1 MASSTKLIQEDG
13 ACQAIDD
20 SHLLA
25 LYRTMQL
32 IRQCEE
38 QLARLHQRGLVLGAC
53 HTYVGEEA
61 IASGVCAHLTPDDAV
76 FSTHRGHGHALAKG
90 LHPRELIA
98 ELFGRASGCSRGRGG
113 SMHLFAPEIGLMG
126 TSGIVGACILQAAGA
141 GYSHKLLG
149 RDRVAAAFFGDGA
162 VNNGA
167 FHEGLNLA
175 SIWKL
180 PVLFICENNQFA
192 TEVPFQYSSGIPDVG
207 RRAANY
213 GMPGFEVD
221 GNDVLAVYEVAREAV
236 ERARSGGGPTLI
248 ECKTYRTRPHAEGM
262 GDFGYR
268 TREDVDAWKTRC
280 PIKRLR
286 DRCAAGQQPERR
298 ALLNE
303 FDVIDAEIA
312 ALVAE
317 SSKAAEA
324 AAWPDGAS
332 ALIHVYCERPAPPV
346 PPPPPPGDRQTNFT
360 AATHEALKY
369 EMQHNPAIF
378 VLGEGIGKRGGN
390 FRTTE
395 GLYDLFGPERLC
407 DAPISERGFVGLS
420 CGAAMTGARPIVDFM
435 FIDFINDAYGELVN
449 QIAKMQYM
457 SSGRLTM
464 PLLLRGCIGIG
475 HSAATH
481 HSSSFYSIY
490 SHIPGLR
497 VVVPST
503 PYDAKG
509 LFHRALRCQDPVL
522 FLEHRELMALK
533 GPAPEAPYEIEFGRA
548 AVVSEGTDVTV
559 VAIAL
564 MVHRTLAVAER
575 LAAQGLSVEIVDPR
589 TVSPLDT
596 ETILRSVAKTGRLLV
611 VDEEYGPCSVAAEIV
626 AQVADR
632 GFDELDAPI
641 KRLNGAFTPTPYSPP
656 LEQAVVP
663 GEREIERAIVE
674 LLAE

>member
-1 MASSTKLIQEDG
+1 MASSTESIQQDG
-13 ACQAIDD
+13 ACPTIDERR
-20 SHLLA
+20 LLA

-61 IASGVCAHLTPDDAV
+61 IAAGVCAHLTAEDAV

-126 TSGIVGACILQAAGA
+126 TSGIVGPCILQAAGA

-167 FHEGLNLA
+167 FHEGLNMA

-192 TEVPFQYSSGIPDVG
+192 TEVPFQYASGTADVG

-268 TREDVDAWKTRC
+268 TREDVDAWRARC

-286 DRCAAGQQPERR
+286 ERYAGGGADREPLAT
-298 ALLNE
+298 E
-303 FDVIDAEIA
+303 FDAIDAEIA

-317 SSKAAEA
+317 SSQAAEA
-324 AAWPDGAS
+324 AAWPDGAT
-332 ALIHVYCERPAPPV
+332 AAEHVYCERPAPP
-346 PPPPPPGDRQTNFT
+346 PPAPPPPGDRQTT
-360 AATHEALKY
+360 YAGATLEALKY
-369 EMQHNPAIF
+369 EMQRNPGIF
-378 VLGEGIGKRGGN
+378 VMGEGIGKRGGN

-395 GLYDLFGPERLC
+395 GLYELFGPERLC
-407 DAPISERGFVGLS
+407 DTPISERGFVGLS
-420 CGAAMTGARPIVDFM
+420 CGAAMTGARPVIDFM
-435 FIDFINDAYGELVN
+435 FLDFINDAFGELVN

-457 SSGRLTM
+457 SSGRLTV
-464 PLLLRGCIGIG
+464 PVLLRGCIG
-475 HSAATH
+475 
-481 HSSSFYSIY
+481 
-490 SHIPGLR
+490 
-497 VVVPST
+497 
-503 PYDAKG
+503 
-509 LFHRALRCQDPVL
+509 
-522 FLEHRELMALK
+522 
-533 GPAPEAPYEIEFGRA
+533 
-548 AVVSEGTDVTV
+548 
-559 VAIAL
+559 
-564 MVHRTLAVAER
+564 
-575 LAAQGLSVEIVDPR
+575 
-589 TVSPLDT
+589 
-596 ETILRSVAKTGRLLV
+596 
-611 VDEEYGPCSVAAEIV
+611 
-626 AQVADR
+626 
-632 GFDELDAPI
+632 
-641 KRLNGAFTPTPYSPP
+641 
-656 LEQAVVP
+656 
-663 GEREIERAIVE
+663 
-674 LLAE
+674 